1 MNRAFVKEPDPDQ
14 PPELPERPI
23 SPHANYVTPRG
34 LALLRHAREDAAAR
48 LTEIKSRPETL
59 HRKTDIAAIER
70 DLRWLDARNASAQV
84 VEPRK
89 DGEHVAFGTKVEV
102 ISNNDAT
109 HVYRIVGEDEADA
122 EQGLVSYVS
131 PLAKALSGA
140 QVGDEV
146 VWKRPAGDLVIEV
159 LSINGAD

>member
-14 PPELPERPI
+14 PPQLPERPI
-23 SPHANYVTPRG
+23 SVHTNYVTPHG
-34 LALLRHAREDAAAR
+34 LALLKRAREDATAR
-48 LTEIKSRPETL
+48 LIELKTQPDTL

-89 DGEHVAFGTKVEV
+89 QTDRVGFGTKVEV
-102 ISNNDAT
+102 ATNDAT

-131 PLAKALSGA
+131 PLAKALLGA
-140 QVGDEV
+140 HVGDEV
-146 VWKRPAGDLVIEV
+146 VWKRPAGDLVVEV
-159 LSINGAD
+159 LSINADE